1 MKKEFFLVGAGGF
14 LLWFVFNCA
23 VYYHSN
29 LVIYHLLCLFIAWA
43 GMMLMGKGVLSEKFQ
58 ADFRQWLGTG
68 ALFILLLYGVLIIV
82 SGRIDFSI
90 YDGK

>member
-1 MKKEFFLVGAGGF
+1 
-14 LLWFVFNCA
+14 
-23 VYYHSN
+23 
-29 LVIYHLLCLFIAWA
+29 
-43 GMMLMGKGVLSEKFQ
+43 MMLMGKGVLSEKFQ